1 MILPEYNGQRTDTSD
16 PGRQE
21 ERMWRRRRVPE
32 DAEEEDNNQ
41 KSKERRTSGAFKGG
55 TVGFTT
61 LSFKGL
67 LNSCPGV
74 LTELS

>member
-1 MILPEYNGQRTDTSD
+1 
-16 PGRQE
+16 
-21 ERMWRRRRVPE
+21 MWRRRRVPE

-41 KSKERRTSGAFKGG
+41 KSKERRTSGAVKGG

-74 LTELS
+74 LLS